1 VSTNRAGD
9 AKLAFFSERRPQLF
23 WAALLAGI
31 AGYVDAICFLHL
43 GGAFAANMTGN
54 LVEAGMRAAL
64 GDWARSAWCVAVLIS
79 FVLGVLTARLLL
91 RAHRSPRA
99 ALLMECAAIAAAAT
113 GLLGLGAVP
122 VLAAAMAM
130 QNEAVTHGVVT
141 VNVAFVTGDLQRLG
155 ERLAAETMPGQQTE
169 RPRQRRLI
177 MAILC
182 SYAAGAAIGTLA
194 SAWGAPALLGAA
206 AALIVL
212 MLLPERWTGFAAQ
225 RR

>member
-9 AKLAFFSERRPQLF
+9 EKPTFSSKRRPKLF
-23 WAALLAGI
+23 WAALLAGV
-31 AGYVDAICFLHL
+31 AGYVDAICYIHL

-91 RAHRSPRA
+91 RVHRSPRT
-99 ALLMECAAIAAAAT
+99 ALFLECAAIAGAAT

-141 VNVAFVTGDLQRLG
+141 VNVAFVTGDLQQLG
-155 ERLAAETMPGQQTE
+155 ERLVAETMPSQQIE
-169 RPRQRRLI
+169 RPRPGRLI

-194 SAWGAPALLGAA
+194 SAWGTPALLGAA
-206 AALIVL
+206 AALIMVV
-212 MLLPERWTGFAAQ
+212 LLPERWTGFAAQ